1 MSGRLIL
8 AYGGSGS
15 GKSAWAE
22 KTLLSEAARVPGS
35 RAVYL
40 AAMESSSPEAAARIQ
55 RHRAM
60 RARHGAEA
68 GLDFVTMERPTDIAA
83 APIQPGDFIL
93 LEDLGNLLA
102 NEIWS
107 PGGAGPQNAP
117 GHILTGV
124 HALLARVSLLL
135 IVSNDLFADGI
146 QYDES
151 TMAYIRQ
158 LASLHRTLSA
168 MAEQTTEV
176 VCGIPL
182 TRSSKQPALSP
193 AAHSG
198 PPCQVSWG
206 RQYPR

>member
-22 KTLLSEAARVPGS
+22 KALLSEAAAVPNSRV
-35 RAVYL
+35 VYL
-40 AAMESSSPEAAARIQ
+40 ATMETSSPEAAARIQ

-60 RARHGAEA
+60 RAQHGAEA
-68 GLDFVTMERPTDIAA
+68 GLEFVTIERPTDIAA
-83 APIQPGDFIL
+83 APVRSGDLVL

-107 PGGAGPQNAP
+107 PAGVGPQDAP
-117 GHILTGV
+117 AHILTGV
-124 HALLARVSLLL
+124 HALLERVSLLL
-135 IVSNDLFADGI
+135 IVSNDIFADGI
-146 QYDES
+146 QYDGS

-158 LASLHRTLSA
+158 LASLHRSLSA
-168 MAEQTTEV
+168 IAEQTTEV

-182 TRSSKQPALSP
+182 ST
-193 AAHSG
+193 
-198 PPCQVSWG
+198 
-206 RQYPR
+206 PR